1 MKVNPSIRTQLLAW
15 LVIPLLV
22 LLLVGT
28 GLMYGLAI
36 NLATDAYD
44 KSLLDSVYEVS
55 SFVSAND
62 TGKIVVD
69 LQPQAL
75 KMLKDNVNDKVFYQV
90 LDEKGK
96 IIAGDDELPA
106 PDLNERVDSKSAEYR
121 DDTVNGED
129 VRIASVNF
137 PVPGQK
143 DQAVFIQVAE
153 TLNGREQIADEILIG
168 VVVPQLVIIFMSALV
183 VWFGVTR
190 GLRPLT
196 SVRDAVASRTP
207 TDLRPIALD
216 NVPKEVRPLVH
227 AINELLDRLS
237 EDLQAQRRFVAN
249 AAHQLRTPI
258 AGLKTQSEL
267 ALRQSDPK
275 DVTHALGLIN
285 TGAERAARLAN
296 QLLALA
302 RAEPGAVDPALWQ
315 ILDLNDIA
323 KSASKELVTQ
333 ALAKN
338 IDLGFEES
346 AAPALV
352 RGDRAS
358 LHELA
363 SNLIENAV
371 LYTPPAGHVTVR
383 IGNSLRP
390 ADLEKRALLIVEDDG
405 PGIASNERERVFER
419 FYRISD
425 RGVSGSGLGL
435 AIVREIASVHR
446 AEVYLGDGPDKCGT
460 RVTVDFPAVAKNEQN
475 SAAEGVPR
483 NGENLAPASAAAVLE
498 GKTLP

>member
-1 MKVNPSIRTQLLAW
+1 VRVNPSIRTQLLAW
-15 LVIPLLV
+15 LVIPLLG

-28 GLMYGLAI
+28 FLMYKLSSD
-36 NLATDAYD
+36 LATDAYD

-55 SFVSAND
+55 SFVAANES
-62 TGKIVVD
+62 GKIVVD

-75 KMLKDNVNDKVFYQV
+75 KMLKDNPKDKVFYQV

-106 PDLNERVDSKSAEYR
+106 PDLNERVDSKSAEFR

-153 TLNGREQIADEILIG
+153 TMNGRDQIAEEILTG
-168 VVVPQLVIIFMSALV
+168 VVVPQLVIIGLSALV
-183 VWFGVTR
+183 VWFGVAR

-227 AINELLDRLS
+227 SINELLDRLR

-275 DVTHALGLIN
+275 DIAHALNLIN
-285 TGAERAARLAN
+285 IGAERAARLAN

-302 RAEPGAVDPALWQ
+302 RAEPGAVDPTLWQ
-315 ILDLNDIA
+315 VLDLNDIA
-323 KSASKELVTQ
+323 KNASKELVTQ
-333 ALAKN
+333 ALSKN

-371 LYTPPAGHVTVR
+371 LYTPSGGHVTAR
-383 IGNSLRP
+383 IATSLRP
-390 ADLEKRALLIVEDDG
+390 PDLEARAFLIVEDDG
-405 PGIASNERERVFER
+405 PGIAADERERVFER
-419 FYRISD
+419 FYRVSD
-425 RGVSGSGLGL
+425 REASGSGLGL
-435 AIVREIASVHR
+435 AIVREIASVHI
-446 AEVYLGDGPDKCGT
+446 AEVYLGDGPDKSGT
-460 RVTVDFPAVAKNEQN
+460 RVTVDFPAVTRNEQN
-475 SAAEGVPR
+475 SGPDFHHRSAEKLNAAPM
-483 NGENLAPASAAAVLE
+483 AAGSEL
-498 GKTLP
+498 KP

>member
-28 GLMYGLAI
+28 GLMYGLSI

-55 SFVSAND
+55 SFISATD
-62 TGKIVVD
+62 AGKIVVD

-75 KMLKDNVNDKVFYQV
+75 KMLKDNLKDKVFYQV
-90 LDEKGK
+90 LDEKGR

-106 PDLNERVDSKSAEYR
+106 PDLNERIDSQSAEYR

-153 TLNGREQIADEILIG
+153 TLNGREQIADEILMS
-168 VVVPQLVIIFMSALV
+168 VVVPQLVIIVMSALV

-227 AINELLDRLS
+227 SINELLDRLR

-267 ALRQSDPK
+267 ALRQRDPE
-275 DVTHALGLIN
+275 DVAHALALIN

-315 ILDLNDIA
+315 VLDLNDIA
-323 KSASKELVTQ
+323 KNASRELVTQ
-333 ALAKN
+333 ALSKN
-338 IDLGFEES
+338 IDLGFEQS
-346 AAPALV
+346 SAPALV

-358 LHELA
+358 LHELT

-371 LYTPPAGHVTVR
+371 LYTPAGGHVTARIVNSVR
-383 IGNSLRP
+383 A
-390 ADLEKRALLIVEDDG
+390 ADSKHRVLLVVEDDG
-405 PGIASNERERVFER
+405 PGIAPDERERVFER
-419 FYRISD
+419 FYRVSD

-446 AEVYLGDGPDKCGT
+446 ADVYLADGPDKCGT
-460 RVTVDFPAVAKNEQN
+460 RVTVDFPQFTKNDQN
-475 SAAEGVPR
+475 SLPEYMPLVVQKLVAAPTGALSERKVG
-483 NGENLAPASAAAVLE
+483 S
-498 GKTLP
+498 